1 MIFQKDDIFQQS
13 KGCNNFVFE
22 SNLISQFEENVI
34 SFDFVANALVKKH
47 TFDSGLKHLLLK
59 CDVQVK
65 VNPTRLNMGSNNIN
79 ASSSLPCDVTRITE
93 LTANFKFTSIY
104 CNTCWKKS
112 SLAFITVEQALQ
124 LKSLQFKL
132 SQTFLESKTLFM
144 YPFLQL

>member
-1 MIFQKDDIFQQS
+1 M
-13 KGCNNFVFE
+13 
-22 SNLISQFEENVI
+22 
-34 SFDFVANALVKKH
+34 ANALVKKH

-59 CDVQVK
+59 CDIQVK
-65 VNPTRLNMGSNNIN
+65 VNPTRLNMGSNNVK

-132 SQTFLESKTLFM
+132 SQTFLESRTPFCVPISSTLSKVSKTS
-144 YPFLQL
+144 FLTQEIRIIHFSRILIHFKNI